1 MRTSTTAT
9 FSRTKKLTTL
19 ACLSAISYVM
29 WAVGRIP
36 VLSAGPLILRYDP
49 KDIVI
54 AFVGFIFGPLSAF
67 AVSVVVSFVQMITL
81 STTGPIGFIMNVI
94 STCTFVCTAA
104 YIYKKKKTLKSAVV
118 GLVFGLLLMTATMM
132 LWNYIVT
139 PIWMGVP
146 RAAVVALLLP
156 LFLPFNLIS
165 GGLNATLTLL
175 LYKPLTRALRGM
187 GVVPERESDEPAAS
201 KKLSLGVF
209 LVSGL
214 VFISLALMVM
224 VFQGVI

>member
-1 MRTSTTAT
+1 
-9 FSRTKKLTTL
+9 
-19 ACLSAISYVM
+19 M

-54 AFVGFIFGPLSAF
+54 AFVGFMFGPLSAF

-81 STTGPIGFIMNVI
+81 STTGPIGFVMNVI

-104 YIYKKKKTLKSAVV
+104 YIYRKRRTIKSAVI
-118 GLVFGLLLMTATMM
+118 GLACGLLLMTATMM
-132 LWNYIVT
+132 LWNYIIT

-146 RAAVVALLLP
+146 RVAVVPLLLT

-175 LYKPLTRALRGM
+175 LYKPLTRALRGIGM
-187 GVVPERESDEPAAS
+187 IPERENELAAT
-201 KKLSLGVF
+201 KKWSLGVF
-209 LVSGL
+209 LVAGL
-214 VFISLALMVM
+214 VFISCVLVVM
-224 VFQGVI
+224 VFQDVI

>member
-1 MRTSTTAT
+1 MQTSTTTT
-9 FSRTKKLTTL
+9 FSRTRKLTTL

-54 AFVGFIFGPLSAF
+54 AFVGFMFGPLSAF

-81 STTGPIGFIMNVI
+81 STTGPIGFVMNVI

-104 YIYKKKKTLKSAVV
+104 YIYRKRRTIKSAVI
-118 GLVFGLLLMTATMM
+118 GLACGLLLMTATMM
-132 LWNYIVT
+132 LWNYIIT

-146 RAAVVALLLP
+146 RVAVVPLLLT

-175 LYKPLTRALRGM
+175 LYKPLTRALRGIGM
-187 GVVPERESDEPAAS
+187 IPERENELAAT
-201 KKLSLGVF
+201 KKWSLGVF
-209 LVSGL
+209 LVAGL
-214 VFISLALMVM
+214 VFISCVLVVM
-224 VFQGVI
+224 VFQDVI